1 MFLNMLDID
10 EKRAFTVLAEK
21 MIEADGIVVGR
32 EAAVLAS
39 LKAEMGVSGSGD
51 DDRSVQDLAKVFKD
65 KRSQIA
71 ALLELF
77 GLAYTDTTFDL
88 GEQSLIASVAQ
99 DMGLGSDEIVALE
112 NWVQDHVALVRRAL
126 ALMRE

>member
-10 EKRAFTVLAEK
+10 EKRAFALLAEK

-32 EAAVLAS
+32 EASSLAA
-39 LKAEMGVSGSGD
+39 LKAEMGLEGSGND
-51 DDRSVQDLAKVFKD
+51 TRSVEELAKVFKD
-65 KRSQIA
+65 RRSRIS

-77 GLAYTDTTFDL
+77 GLAYTDTNFDL
-88 GEQSLIASVAQ
+88 SEQSLIATVAHE
-99 DMGLGSDEIVALE
+99 MGLGSDNIVALE
-112 NWVQDHVALVRRAL
+112 QWVQDHVALVRRAM

>member
-1 MFLNMLDID
+1 MNMLDID
-10 EKRAFTVLAEK
+10 EKRAFALLAEK

-32 EAAVLAS
+32 EAAAVAS
-39 LKAEMGVSGSGD
+39 LKAEMGVSDSGG
-51 DDRSVQDLAKVFKD
+51 DDRSVGDLAKVFKD
-65 KRSQIA
+65 KRSRVA

-99 DMGLGSDEIVALE
+99 DMGLESDEIVALE
-112 NWVQDHVALVRRAL
+112 NWVQDHVALIRRAMV
-126 ALMRE
+126 LMRD

>member
-10 EKRAFTVLAEK
+10 EKRAFALLAEK

-32 EAAVLAS
+32 EAAALAS
-39 LKAEMGVSGSGD
+39 LKAEMGFSGSAM
-51 DDRSVQDLAKVFKD
+51 DDRSVEELAWVFKD
-65 KRSQIA
+65 KRSRVA

-77 GLAYTDTTFDL
+77 GLAYTDTNFDL
-88 GEQSLIASVAQ
+88 GEQSLIATVAQ

-112 NWVQDHVALVRRAL
+112 KWVQDHVDLVRRAL
-126 ALMRE
+126 ALMRD